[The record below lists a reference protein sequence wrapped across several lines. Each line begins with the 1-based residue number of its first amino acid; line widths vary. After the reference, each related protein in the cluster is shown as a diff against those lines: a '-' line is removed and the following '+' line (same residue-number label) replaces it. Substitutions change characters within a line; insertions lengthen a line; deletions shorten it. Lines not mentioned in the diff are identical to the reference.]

1 MSTNIPP
8 RSSQGKNSLDSDPL
22 GPEKEQYSLEEMMK
36 ALRDKERAKE
46 AQGEVVTRSDGTIA
60 RKVKRRRRR
69 SGQASENNPEREK
82 KRLLL
87 KVVIGATLIL
97 ILFLTV
103 LFLILM
109 QNSKGHRDKL
119 AQQASEWSGAE
130 VEFRGLKRMP
140 FSVSIKDANFQW
152 DQTKFVRNLALN
164 NIEGHVRFLN
174 YLGARPS
181 GLQIGG
187 SKGQL
192 RLAMPSARG
201 DEVDPLDE
209 EDFPF
214 GFDEYYCD
222 SLDVFFGSD
231 APIGFSEVDAI
242 FSYAGDGGY
251 QLTLNEGIFRADGW
265 EDFPVSKSVMRF
277 KDGRLNLKALS
288 LKHPTKSGVSV
299 ASDLKLSGEVL
310 MAPGEESTLEIS
322 TDQFPMEILIG
333 KRLARF
339 FSGSVESSSGTVQFT
354 VGNDYFD
361 EIEINLKASAA
372 KVVRLPFL
380 VNLHSLFPNHNLD
393 LLEFHEGISNSSI
406 TGTVRARP
414 EGVALE
420 NFQFSEKGKVSLS
433 GSLLIADDGRIAG
446 RFEISINRFYLSSQE
461 RFKGSPHLIGSDT
474 TGLVSFSFD
483 VGGTVDRPTDTFLQ
497 VIGVDSKTF
506 QIDDPIDGS
515 KDKIWQ
521 NLLNPLEEKVP
532 VDPEILK
539 PLNVE

>member
-8 RSSQGKNSLDSDPL
+8 RSSQGENNIDSAPL
-22 GPEKEQYSLEEMMK
+22 GPEKEQYSLDEMMK

-69 SGQASENNPEREK
+69 SEQASEDSPEREK
-82 KRLLL
+82 KRLLV

-97 ILFLTV
+97 VLFLTV

-130 VEFRGLKRMP
+130 VEFKGLKRMP
-140 FSVSIKDANFQW
+140 FAVSIKEANFRW
-152 DQTKFVRNLALN
+152 NQTNFVRNLSLN

-192 RLAMPSARG
+192 RLAMPSDSG
-201 DEVDPLDE
+201 DAGDPLSE

-214 GFDEYYCD
+214 DFDEYYCN
-222 SLDVFFGSD
+222 SLDVFFGAD
-231 APIGFSEVDAI
+231 APIGFSKVDAI
-242 FSYAGDGGY
+242 FSYAGGDGY
-251 QLTLNEGIFRADGW
+251 QVTLDEGTFRVDGW
-265 EDFPVSKSVMRF
+265 EDFPVSKGVMRF
-277 KDGRLNLKALS
+277 KDGVLSLKALS
-288 LKHPTKSGVSV
+288 LKNSPKSGISL

-310 MAPGEESTLEIS
+310 MESGEKSTLEIT
-322 TDQFPMEILIG
+322 TDQFPMDVLIG
-333 KRLARF
+333 KKLSRF
-339 FSGSVESSSGTVQFT
+339 FSGSIVSSSGKVQFT

-361 EIEINLKASAA
+361 EVEIDLKASAA
-372 KVVRLPFL
+372 KMKRLPFL

-393 LLEFHEGISNSSI
+393 LLEFHEGISNSPI
-406 TGTVRARP
+406 TGKVRAKP

-433 GSLLIADDGRIAG
+433 GSLLITNDGRIRG
-446 RFEISINRFYLSSQE
+446 RLEISINRFYLSSQE
-461 RFKGSPHLIGSDT
+461 RFKGSPHLVGSDT
-474 TGLVSFSFD
+474 TGFVSFKFD
-483 VGGTVDRPTDTFLQ
+483 VGGTVDRPTDTFLEML
-497 VIGVDSKTF
+497 GVDSTSL
-506 QIDDPIDGS
+506 QVDDPTNES
-515 KDKIWQ
+515 EDKIWE
-521 NLLNPLEEKVP
+521 NLINPRGEKVP
-532 VDPEILK
+532 PDPDILK

>member
-1 MSTNIPP
+1 MSANIPP
-8 RSSQGKNSLDSDPL
+8 RSSQGESNLDSAPL
-22 GPEKEQYSLEEMMK
+22 GPEKEQYSLDEMMK

-69 SGQASENNPEREK
+69 SEQADQDSPEREK
-82 KRLLL
+82 KRLLA
-87 KVVIGATLIL
+87 KVVIGATLCL
-97 ILFLTV
+97 FLFLTI

-119 AQQASEWSGAE
+119 AQQASDWSGAK
-130 VEFRGLKRMP
+130 VEFKGLKRMP
-140 FSVSIKDANFQW
+140 FSVSIKDANFKW
-152 DQTKFVRNLALN
+152 DQTNFVQNLTLN

-192 RLAMPSARG
+192 RFAMPSATGEAG
-201 DEVDPLDE
+201 DSLGE

-214 GFDEYYCD
+214 GFDEYYCN
-222 SLDVFFGSD
+222 SLDVFFGAD

-251 QLTLNEGIFRADGW
+251 QVTLDEGTFRADGW
-265 EDFPVSKSVMRF
+265 EDFTVSKSVMRF
-277 KDGRLNLKALS
+277 KDGVLNLKALS
-288 LKHPTKSGVSV
+288 LKHPLKSGVPL

-310 MAPGEESTLEIS
+310 MEPGEESELEIS
-322 TDQFPMEILIG
+322 TGQFPLDALIG
-333 KRLARF
+333 KRLSRF
-339 FSGSVESSSGTVQFT
+339 FSGSVVSSSGKVQFT

-361 EIEINLKASAA
+361 EVEIDLEASAT
-372 KVVRLPFL
+372 KINRLPFL
-380 VNLHSLFPNHNLD
+380 VNLHSLFPSHNLD
-393 LLEFHEGISNSSI
+393 VLEFHEGISNSPI
-406 TGTVRARP
+406 TGKVRVKP

-433 GSLLIADDGRIAG
+433 GSLLIANDGRIGG

-461 RFKGSPHLIGSDT
+461 RFKGSPHLVGSDT
-474 TGLVSFSFD
+474 TGIVTFSFD
-483 VGGTVDRPTDTFLQ
+483 VGGTVDRPTDTFLEM
-497 VIGVDSKTF
+497 IGVDTKGL
-506 QIDDPIDGS
+506 QADDPANES
-515 KDKIWQ
+515 KDKIWE
-521 NLLNPLEEKVP
+521 NLLNPLEEKAP
-532 VDPEILK
+532 LDPDILK
-539 PLNVE
+539 PLNIE